1 MARITQE
8 RVLQT
13 ANDLFVKHS
22 RKIKRKELTQALN
35 CTWTAIDLVFETR
48 EPLYEFVETPE
59 EVWER
64 HKRDK
69 VGAYRVDPNRGYPK
83 DYNKEEIE
91 DKGYIAVGREIPPY
105 LLERAK
111 QLKGRYNLR

>member
-13 ANDLFVKHS
+13 ANDLFVKHG
-22 RKIKRKELTQALN
+22 RKIKRKELTEALN
-35 CTWTAIDLVFETR
+35 CTWPAIDQIFETR

-59 EVWER
+59 EVRER

-69 VGAYRVDPNRGYPK
+69 VGAYRIDPLRGHPK
-83 DYNKEEIE
+83 DYVE
-91 DKGYIAVGREIPPY
+91 DNGYIAVKREIPPY

>member
-8 RVLQT
+8 MVLQT
-13 ANDLFVKHS
+13 ANDLFVEHG
-22 RKIKRKELTQALN
+22 RKIKRKELTEVLN
-35 CTWTAIDLVFETR
+35 CSWSAIDQIFETR
-48 EPLYEFVETPE
+48 EPLYKYVETPQ
-59 EVWER
+59 EVQER

-83 DYNKEEIE
+83 VYKKDG
-91 DKGYIAVGREIPPY
+91 GYIAVGREIPPE

-111 QLKGRYNLR
+111 QLKERYNLR

>member
-13 ANDLFVKHS
+13 ANDLFVKHG
-22 RKIKRKELTQALN
+22 RKIKRKELTEALN
-35 CTWTAIDLVFETR
+35 CTWPAIDQIFETR

-59 EVWER
+59 EVRER

-83 DYNKEEIE
+83 DYNKEEVE
-91 DKGYIAVGREIPPY
+91 DNGYIAVKQEIPSY

-111 QLKGRYNLR
+111 QYKERYNLI